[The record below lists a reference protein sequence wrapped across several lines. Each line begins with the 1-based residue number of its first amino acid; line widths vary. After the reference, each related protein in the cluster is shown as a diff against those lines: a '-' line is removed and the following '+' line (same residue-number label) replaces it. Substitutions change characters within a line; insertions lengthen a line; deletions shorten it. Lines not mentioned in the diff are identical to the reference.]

1 MLTRR
6 LFHEDAYRTEFE
18 ARVLSCT
25 ATPDAWEVVLDQ
37 TCFYAESG
45 GQPSDTGTL
54 GGLPVRGVRL
64 RDDGA
69 IVHLVDAPLE
79 GTVTGHVDWARRLD
93 AMEQHTGQHLL
104 SAVFVHLFGADT
116 VAWHL
121 GAEATTIDVEMESLT
136 AEQAEEAELTCN
148 RLIRAGLAVRTH
160 LTDADHVHQFPL
172 RKPPAVEGAI
182 RVVEIEGFDWAACGG
197 THVRSTGELGL
208 LKITAWERYKR
219 LTRVTFLAG
228 QRALRDY
235 LALDRMTRD
244 LARRLTIGV
253 DDLPAWADRTQEE
266 LNSLRKR
273 VRMQQEQ
280 LLAIEAKELI
290 AGARRVGPARVVRQ
304 SFGGRP
310 FEELRLLAGMVAAEP
325 GCVAVFGTRGAVP
338 QLILHRAVD
347 LRLDVGKIIR
357 EVLPLING
365 KGGGSP
371 VQAQGGGSRPEQLE
385 AALDAAVEQIAR
397 ALRISS

>member
-1 MLTRR
+1 VLTRR

-18 ARVLSCT
+18 AKVLSCT
-25 ATPDAWEVVLDQ
+25 AAGEAWEVVLDQ

-45 GQPSDTGTL
+45 GQPSDTGIL
-54 GGLPVRGVRL
+54 GGQPVRGVHL
-64 RDDGA
+64 REDGA
-69 IVHLVDAPLE
+69 IVHVVDRPLE
-79 GTVTGHVDWARRLD
+79 GTVTGQVDWARRLD

-121 GAEATTIDVEMESLT
+121 GAEATTIDVDMESLT
-136 AEQAEEAELTCN
+136 AEQAEEAEITCN
-148 RLIRAGLAVRTH
+148 RLIRSGLQVRTH
-160 LTDADHVHQFPL
+160 VTDSVHIGQFPL
-172 RKPPAVEGAI
+172 RKPPAVEGEI
-182 RVVEIEGFDWAACGG
+182 RVVEIDGYDFVACGG
-197 THVRSTGELGL
+197 THVRSTSELGL
-208 LKITAWERYKR
+208 LKIKGWERYKR
-219 LTRVTFLAG
+219 LTRITFLAG
-228 QRALRDY
+228 QRALNDY
-235 LALDRMTRD
+235 LALDRMTRE

-253 DDLPAWADRTQEE
+253 DDLPGWVDRTQEE

-273 VRMQQEQ
+273 VRTQQEQ
-280 LLAIEAKELI
+280 LLSLEAKELI
-290 AGARRVGPARVVRQ
+290 AGARRVGSARIVRQ

-325 GCVAVFGTRGAVP
+325 GCIAVFGTRGAVP
-338 QLILHRAVD
+338 QVIMHRAVD

-371 VQAQGGGSRPEQLE
+371 VQAQGGGSRPERLE
-385 AALDAAVEQIAR
+385 AALDAAVELIAQ
-397 ALRISS
+397 ALGR

>member
-1 MLTRR
+1 M
-6 LFHEDAYRTEFE
+6 
-18 ARVLSCT
+18 
-25 ATPDAWEVVLDQ
+25 DQ

-45 GQPSDTGTL
+45 GQPSDAGTL
-54 GGLPVRGVRL
+54 GGQPVRGVHL
-64 RDDGA
+64 GEDGA

-79 GTVTGHVDWARRLD
+79 GSVTGRVDWARRLD

-121 GAEATTIDVEMESLT
+121 GAEAVTIDVEMDGLT
-136 AEQAEEAELTCN
+136 ADQAEEAELTCN

-160 LTDADHVHQFPL
+160 LTDSDRVQQFPL
-172 RKPPAVEGAI
+172 RKPPAIEGEI
-182 RVVEIEGFDWAACGG
+182 RVVEIDGYDWAACGG

-208 LKITAWERYKR
+208 LKIKAWERYKR
-219 LTRVTFLAG
+219 LTRITFLAG

-235 LALDRMTRD
+235 LSLDRMTRD

-253 DDLPAWADRTQEE
+253 DDLPGWTDRTQEE

-397 ALRISS
+397 ALGR